1 MKLVSI
7 EHLVEEALSAFKRFP
22 LAISCSMLATITAIL
37 LVDNAKDDIS
47 RLYIN
52 ILMTLSL
59 GMVTYV
65 GLAAFAQRYTMRKST
80 VIAFHVAVAAIMVY
94 YYFAQPDEFTVKS
107 VARYIIL
114 LLAVHLGV
122 SFAPYMV
129 DTEMNG
135 FWQFNKSLF
144 LRFLTSVLY
153 SLVLFVGLS
162 LALVTIDNLFN
173 VSIDIVWYQR
183 LFITI
188 FGTFNTWFFLAG
200 MPERIIKLQLDTDYP
215 KSLRVFTQFVLLPLV
230 TIYLLILYAYAAKI
244 AFTFVWPRGYV
255 SYLVIGFSTLG
266 ILALLLVWPLR
277 SNEKYKWIHTY
288 TKWFFIAV
296 FPLIVLLGMAI
307 GRRVIEYG
315 VTENRYFVIILSL
328 WLFINALY
336 FLFSERKNIKFIPM
350 SLFFTALISGF
361 GPWNAFQI
369 SQESQLNRLENLLEK
384 NHLLKDGFV
393 QRSAKDSAAISVN
406 DRIEVSSIV
415 DYLTDAHG
423 VESMQQF
430 FKSNLVV
437 EVNKTVKSENRLD
450 KKVLIVQMLGI
461 DYLYQNSTEVDL
473 EYKRYNYSAKYSNV
487 LNISEYDYYF
497 PIDLYVSDNQAPIV
511 FDLDSSKVTFDYEKG
526 SSTLKI
532 WSNNEPYYKLALKD
546 IIRPIEKTY
555 GRNNYNIDQYKLTT
569 SFQDGNGRTF
579 KIILRGISGNINEED
594 TTKFNLSSLNGIVL
608 IKK

>member
-7 EHLVEEALSAFKRFP
+7 EHLVEGALTALKRFP
-22 LAISCSMLATITAIL
+22 LAIFCSIAATVVGIIF
-37 LVDNAKDDIS
+37 VDNLKNEDTRI
-47 RLYIN
+47 YIN

-59 GMVTYV
+59 GMVSFV

-114 LLAVHLGV
+114 LLSVHLGV

-135 FWQFNKSLF
+135 FWQYNKTLF
-144 LRFLTSVLY
+144 LRFLASVLY
-153 SLVLFVGLS
+153 STVLFIGLS
-162 LALVTIDNLFN
+162 LALITIDNLFN
-173 VSIDIVWYQR
+173 VSIDFIWYQR

-188 FGTFNTWFFLAG
+188 FGTFNTWFFLSG

-215 KSLRVFTQFVLLPLV
+215 KSLRVFTQYVLLPLV
-230 TIYLLILYAYAAKI
+230 TIYLMILYAYAAKI
-244 AFTFVWPRGYV
+244 AFTIVWPRGYV

-277 SNEKYKWIHTY
+277 SNEKYTWIRTY
-288 TKWFFIAV
+288 TRWFFIAV

-350 SLFFTALISGF
+350 SLFFTVLISGF
-361 GPWNAFQI
+361 GPWSAFQI
-369 SQESQLNRLENLLEK
+369 SQESQLHRLEKLLEK
-384 NHLLKDGFV
+384 NHLLKDGLAF
-393 QRSAKDSAAISVN
+393 RSVKDSTAISV
-406 DRIEVSSIV
+406 DDKVEVSAIV
-415 DYLTDAHG
+415 DYLTDVHG

-430 FKSNLVV
+430 FKNNLVV
-437 EVNKTVKSENRLD
+437 EINKSNKLENDFD
-450 KKVLIVQMLGI
+450 KKVLITQMLGVDYTFHNSSEI
-461 DYLYQNSTEVDL
+461 DLANRS
-473 EYKRYNYSAKYSNV
+473 YNYSGKYSNV
-487 LNISEYDYYF
+487 LSISGYDYYF
-497 PIDLYVSDNQAPIV
+497 PIDIYVSNTHAPHS
-511 FDLDSSKVTFDYEKG
+511 FDLDSSKVTIDYDKG
-526 SSTLKI
+526 SWYFKI
-532 WSNNEPYYKLALKD
+532 WCNNEPYNNVSLKD
-546 IIRPIEKTY
+546 IILPIEKVY
-555 GRNNYNIDQYKLTT
+555 GRNNYNVSQDKLTT
-569 SFQDGNGRTF
+569 SFKDSKGRTF
-579 KIILRGISGNINEED
+579 KVIIRGISGSINDED
-594 TTKFNLSSLNGIVL
+594 TTKFNLSSLNGIIL

>member
-1 MKLVSI
+1 MKIVSI
-7 EHLVEEALSAFKRFP
+7 EHLVEGAFTAFKRFP
-22 LAISCSMLATITAIL
+22 LAILCSILATIVGVVF
-37 LVDNAKDDIS
+37 VDNPNDVNVKI
-47 RLYIN
+47 YIN

-59 GMVTYV
+59 GMVSYV
-65 GLAAFAQRYTMRKST
+65 GLAVFAQRYTMRKST

-114 LLAVHLGV
+114 LLSVHLGV

-135 FWQFNKSLF
+135 FWQYNKSLF

-153 SLVLFVGLS
+153 SSVLFVGLS

-173 VSIDIVWYQR
+173 VDIDFVWYQR
-183 LFITI
+183 LFIFI
-188 FGTFNTWFFLAG
+188 AGTFNTWFFLAG

-215 KSLRVFTQFVLLPLV
+215 KSLRAFTQYVLLPLV
-230 TIYLLILYAYAAKI
+230 TIYLLILYVYGAKI
-244 AFTFVWPRGYV
+244 AFTIVWPRGYV

-277 SNEKYKWIHTY
+277 SNEKYTWIRTY
-288 TKWFFIAV
+288 TRWFFIAI
-296 FPLIVLLGMAI
+296 FPLILLLGMAI

-315 VTENRYFVIILSL
+315 VTENRYFIIILSL

-384 NHLLKDGFV
+384 NHLLQDGIAK
-393 QRSAKDSAAISVN
+393 RSVKDSAAISIN
-406 DRIEVSSIV
+406 DRVEVSSIV
-415 DYLTDAHG
+415 DYLTEVHG

-430 FKSNLVV
+430 FKNNLLV
-437 EVNKTVKSENRLD
+437 EVNKTVKADNNFD
-450 KKVLIVQMLGI
+450 KKVLITEMLGV
-461 DYLYQNSTEVDL
+461 DYLYQNGIELDKSERTF
-473 EYKRYNYSAKYSNV
+473 NYSAKYSNV
-487 LNISEYDYYF
+487 LNITGYDYYF
-497 PIDLYVSDNQAPIV
+497 PLDMYISNNNAPLT
-511 FDLDSSKVTFDYEKG
+511 FELDSSKVTIDYDQG
-526 SSTLKI
+526 SWNLKV
-532 WSNNEPYYKLALKD
+532 WCNNEPYKNVSLKEVLL
-546 IIRPIEKTY
+546 PIEKSY
-555 GRNNYNIDQYKLTT
+555 GRNNYNVSEEKLTT
-569 SFQDGNGRTF
+569 TFLDSKGRSY
-579 KIILRGISGNINEED
+579 KIMLRGIAGSVNEND
-594 TTKFNLSSLNGIVL
+594 TTKFDLSSLNGIIL